1 MPTSRSSTPVIGINT
16 ADIWNSTDTG
26 YNNVPLGTATIA
38 ANGHKYIYVQASAG
52 IATGDTTPVVVIVTE
67 PGLTAATGAG
77 AYQHR
82 GVAVTT
88 GQRFWVEQTLL

>member
-38 ANGHKYIYVQASAG
+38 ANGHKYIYVQGSAG
-52 IATGDTTPVVVIVTE
+52 IATGDTTPVAVIVTE

-82 GVAVTT
+82 GIAVTT
-88 GQRFWVEQTLL
+88 GQRFWVEQILL

>member
-1 MPTSRSSTPVIGINT
+1 MPTSRSASPVIGINT
-16 ADIWNSTDTG
+16 ADIFSSTDTG
-26 YNNVPLGTATIA
+26 FNSVPLGTVAVG
-38 ANGHKYIYVQASAG
+38 ANGHKYIFVQASAG

>member
-1 MPTSRSSTPVIGINT
+1 MPTSRSSSPLIGVNT
-16 ADIWNSTDTG
+16 ADIWSSTDAG
-26 YNNVPLGTATIA
+26 YTQLPLGSVTVG
-38 ANGHKYIYVQASAG
+38 ANGHKYILVQASAG
-52 IATGDTTPVVVIVTE
+52 IATGDSTPVVVIVTE